1 MTPLLRALLNLYLLA
16 MIPVIAGVVIWRWKR
31 GYHLWDMLPD
41 GVVLAYLAP
50 FAGKLALERT
60 SGTEF
65 SALDWSGLVA
75 AALSALVLVLDRT
88 SAHRMAL
95 RLWIGDGLPW
105 ADALAVAREINAKAK
120 AAIRKKKS

>member
-1 MTPLLRALLNLYLLA
+1 MTVLLRLLFNLYLLA

-50 FAGKLALERT
+50 FAGKLALERN

-65 SALDWSGLVA
+65 GVLDWCGLASAVLI
-75 AALSALVLVLDRT
+75 ALLLVLDRT
-88 SAHRMAL
+88 RAHRMAL
-95 RLWIGDGLPW
+95 RFWIGDGLPW
-105 ADALAVAREINAKAK
+105 ADALAVAREISAKAK
-120 AAIRKKKS
+120 AAIRKRKS